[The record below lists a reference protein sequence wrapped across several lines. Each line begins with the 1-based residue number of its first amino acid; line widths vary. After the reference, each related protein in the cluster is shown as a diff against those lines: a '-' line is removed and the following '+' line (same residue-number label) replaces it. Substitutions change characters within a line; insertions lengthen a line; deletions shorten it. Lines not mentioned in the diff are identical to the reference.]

1 LGLSAVPLKH
11 EHFFTADGA
20 FGSRDD
26 TGNQADDGTYR
37 LTNPTTVVISKEFG
51 DVTFHFTADDTTLTL
66 DPIIPDCVKAR
77 CFAIQWAVSMAYP
90 GLKWNRTNGRDDR
103 KARQQSTTTPTNAKA
118 ATKLFMLASRM
129 LKPGASN
136 RPNGPPRRSET
147 HASAADGLQT
157 GTRTVTPGA
166 SAIRSRTAETPCRKV
181 SSSVSQNAASG
192 STLKMTVLVRSSGA
206 AGGRRART
214 HEQQRHTCN
223 QRHRPALRTA
233 AAVGSHHSP
242 PGPDGAS
249 V

>member
-129 LKPGASN
+129 LSPEQATDPMAHRDVAKRTHLPPTVCRRVPELSPLARARFDLGRQRRRAA
-136 RPNGPPRRSET
+136 RCPRRCP
-147 HASAADGLQT
+147 
-157 GTRTVTPGA
+157 RTPRA
-166 SAIRSRTAETPCRKV
+166 
-181 SSSVSQNAASG
+181 
-192 STLKMTVLVRSSGA
+192 VR
-206 AGGRRART
+206 R
-214 HEQQRHTCN
+214 
-223 QRHRPALRTA
+223 
-233 AAVGSHHSP
+233 
-242 PGPDGAS
+242 
-249 V
+249 